1 MLVAAPVDQQREVV
15 VGLADATEIVLWDSL
30 SGQEEYKASPALT
43 LPGGRR
49 LAVLEALLGWQADVV
64 CSVPQGFCAASYALA
79 SASALRFLPLEVGT
93 PVRLVR
99 EHLVALARAAAAELP
114 ATWLAGP
121 DLAATRE
128 AIAPDEALALSDAAA
143 KALVNRLKRLEGQAR
158 GVQRLIEERR
168 DYETVLTQVAAM
180 RSALN
185 AIGLTL
191 LAEHLAVCLARAAV
205 EPTGRQSV
213 EAAKRAFQRLN

>member
-15 VGLADATEIVLWDSL
+15 VGLADATGIVLWDSL
-30 SGQEEYKASPALT
+30 SGQEEYKSSPALAQV
-43 LPGGRR
+43 GGRR

-64 CSVPQGFCAASYALA
+64 CSVPLAFCAASYALA
-79 SASALRFLPLEVGT
+79 SASALRFLPLEAGT

-99 EHLVALARAAAAELP
+99 EHLVALARAAATELP
-114 ATWLAGP
+114 ATWLAGAE
-121 DLAATRE
+121 LTATRE
-128 AIAPDEALALSDAAA
+128 VVTSGEALALPDAAA
-143 KALVNRLKRLEGQAR
+143 KALVNRLRRLEGQAR

-168 DYETVLTQVAAM
+168 DYETILTQVSAM

-191 LAEHLAVCLARAAV
+191 LAEHLAVCLARADA
-205 EPTGRQSV
+205 EPSGQQSV